1 MPLLARSGM
10 GMNPKSIEGEDNGG
24 LDEGEMLQ
32 SVPLVKEV
40 MGDTEVT
47 LSAYVCVC
55 ACVCTN
61 VTDTPL
67 YIASALPL
75 NWASLPHLLSK
86 SIAAVHRQSSDG
98 NSKLIILLQAFCEK
112 LHRYLFPH
120 TETTSHTSTCDIVL
134 FTGLANSLR
143 ARPISEP

>member
-1 MPLLARSGM
+1 MALLAWCGM
-10 GMNPKSIEGEDNGG
+10 GMNPKSIGGEDNGR

-32 SVPLVKEV
+32 SAPLVEEV
-40 MGDTEVT
+40 MGDTVVT
-47 LSAYVCVC
+47 LSAYV
-55 ACVCTN
+55 CVCTN

-67 YIASALPL
+67 YIASALPM
-75 NWASLPHLLSK
+75 NWASLPQLLSK
-86 SIAAVHRQSSDG
+86 STAAVQRQSSDG

-134 FTGLANSLR
+134 FTGLTNSLR

>member
-1 MPLLARSGM
+1 MALLARCGM
-10 GMNPKSIEGEDNGG
+10 GMNPKSIGGEDNGR

-32 SVPLVKEV
+32 SAPLVEEV

-55 ACVCTN
+55 VCTN

-67 YIASALPL
+67 YISSALPM
-75 NWASLPHLLSK
+75 NRASLPLLLSK
-86 SIAAVHRQSSDG
+86 STAAVHRRSSDG

-112 LHRYLFPH
+112 LQRYLFP
-120 TETTSHTSTCDIVL
+120 HTSTCDIVL

-143 ARPISEP
+143 ARPISEPEEKSS